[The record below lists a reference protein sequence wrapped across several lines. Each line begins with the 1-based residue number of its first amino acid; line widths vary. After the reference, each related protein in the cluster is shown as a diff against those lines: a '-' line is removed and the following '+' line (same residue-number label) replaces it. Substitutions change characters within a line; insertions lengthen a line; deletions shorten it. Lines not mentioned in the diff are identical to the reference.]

1 MERKNNVKRHQYWK
15 SHLIQFCY
23 EMDMM
28 TKVNDKKLT
37 VNSILYKT
45 GNLRRCSQSLMKK
58 FNSVGASG
66 IVCDSGLFSSE
77 MVQTFIVQFL
87 CVITHKKRED
97 EKGKIIYIFF
107 VRLTLNRQFDL
118 I

>member
-1 MERKNNVKRHQYWK
+1 
-15 SHLIQFCY
+15 
-23 EMDMM
+23 MDMM
-28 TKVNDKKLT
+28 TNVNDKKLT

-77 MVQTFIVQFL
+77 MVQKIIVQFL
-87 CVITHKKRED
+87 FVITHKKREG
-97 EKGKIIYIFF
+97 KRGKIKFMFF
-107 VRLTLNRQFDL
+107 VQLTLNRQFDL
-118 I
+118 IYRKEKHEK